1 MHKYWV
7 YIVSNKYMP
16 SIYIGVTNDIER
28 RIWEHKYGG
37 IKGFTCRYKCS
48 HLMYYEE
55 FADVNQAIARE
66 KQLKGWKRDK
76 KIELIVS
83 LNPERQDLAADWFLE
98 K

>member
-1 MHKYWV
+1 MHRYWV
-7 YIVSNKYMP
+7 YIVSNKYMS

-28 RIWEHKYGG
+28 RIWEHKYGN

>member
-1 MHKYWV
+1 M
-7 YIVSNKYMP
+7 S

-28 RIWEHKYGG
+28 RIWEHKYGN

>member
-7 YIVSNKYMP
+7 YIVSNKYMS

-28 RIWEHKYGG
+28 RIWEHKYGS
-37 IKGFTCRYKCS
+37 IKGFTYRYKCS